1 MTPRS
6 LPYALLYRR
15 LRATSIST
23 ATPRYG
29 RAHSFGAMQPPL
41 PVFHVKPWEYQDLS
55 ASGLLTSEALLG

>member
-15 LRATSIST
+15 LRTTSTST

-41 PVFHVKPWEYQDLS
+41 PVFHMKPWEYQDLS